1 MKYSR
6 ERGRVHHCRGE
17 LMGADEVRPAAALRV
32 QRPAGAQGA
41 EDAGKERRM
50 ILDPVKCRRAE
61 DQVSAVREGQI
72 GKRRLCEPDP

>member
-1 MKYSR
+1 MKY
-6 ERGRVHHCRGE
+6 GAKGAACITCLGE
-17 LMGADEVRPAAALRV
+17 LMGADEVRPAAALRM
-32 QRPAGAQGA
+32 QAPAGAQGA

-72 GKRRLCEPDP
+72 GKRHLREPDP